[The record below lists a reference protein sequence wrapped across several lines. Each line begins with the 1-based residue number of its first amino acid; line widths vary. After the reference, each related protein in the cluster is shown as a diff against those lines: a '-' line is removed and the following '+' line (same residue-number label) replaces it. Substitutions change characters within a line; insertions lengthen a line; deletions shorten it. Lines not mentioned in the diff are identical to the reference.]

1 MPFLPQMFSRVF
13 HRVFFFSL
21 MLVTSK
27 KVVFLNLLFGFR
39 RTLFRSALVVRTY
52 LQTICRK
59 RHRSFWLRSRCRCR
73 RGFVFSSSFRRIF
86 PRVSLVYTYLQMIS
100 RKFHRGLV
108 SYRDFFSFVCVGGGR
123 VLATLLC
130 VFFKKS
136 SLDSLR
142 FFRFS

>member
-1 MPFLPQMFSRVF
+1 MVPLLPQMFSRVF
-13 HRVFFFSL
+13 HRVFFSL

-73 RGFVFSSSFRRIF
+73 IGFVFSSSSRRIF

-108 SYRDFFSFVCVGGGR
+108 PYRDFFFCLWESSCHSLMR
-123 VLATLLC
+123 
-130 VFFKKS
+130 FFKKS